1 MNNKKIIVKK
11 KVKTLNFVVIIGI
24 LICAILLSLFL
35 SLFISMSGDKKQS
48 KDVYITYGSGLRKI
62 SYILVSNGFI
72 RNTIA
77 FEIYALVT
85 GSNKKF
91 QAGEY
96 EFSTSESAL
105 DIANKLVKGD
115 VKKHQIVVP
124 EGSDI
129 ADVDRILFE
138 AGMIKSGDFLKVAA
152 DKSFLKDIGIVT
164 SSAEG
169 LLFPDTYFLVRGETA
184 EKIMQTMHERFI
196 EKTVID
202 INRDY
207 DIQGYKTTGYKVL
220 IMASI
225 IEKESRLDVERFL
238 VSSVFYNRLKS
249 PEAYQKRL
257 ESCATVRYALNK
269 KKGIITYKDLKVE
282 NPYNTYIRIGLP
294 PGPICNPG
302 IPSMTAALK
311 PAVTKYRYFVLYEN
325 GEHTFSETLEQ
336 HNIAKIKNKRI
347 RQGQE

>member
-11 KVKTLNFVVIIGI
+11 KISLLNFPVIIAI
-24 LICAILLSLFL
+24 LICAILVSLFL
-35 SLFISMSGDKKQS
+35 SLIIPISFDKKQLKEVS
-48 KDVYITYGSGLRKI
+48 ITYGTGLRKI
-62 SYILVSNGFI
+62 SNMLASNGFI
-72 RNTIA
+72 RNSLA
-77 FEIYALVT
+77 FEIYALAT

-96 EFSTSESAL
+96 EFSAGESAL

-129 ADVDRILFE
+129 GDIDRILSD
-138 AGMIKSGDFLKVAA
+138 AGMIKSGDVLKAVA
-152 DKSFLKDIGIVT
+152 DKSLLKAMGIDNQ
-164 SSAEG
+164 SAEG
-169 LLFPDTYFLVRGETA
+169 LLFPDTYFIVRGETA
-184 EKIMQTMHERFI
+184 EKILQTMHERFI

-202 INRDY
+202 INRVY
-207 DIQGYKTTGYKVL
+207 DIQGYKATGYKVL

-269 KKGIITYKDLKVE
+269 KKGIITYKDLRVE